1 MHISRDQKPG
11 STATYNEKCYIS
23 IYLSIYLSSIYVSR
37 DQKPGS
43 TATYNGKC
51 YIFYGQQPKQFQIA
65 KGNHYLDILYIG
77 KPQKKLFS

>member
-1 MHISRDQKPG
+1 MHI
-11 STATYNEKCYIS
+11 
-23 IYLSIYLSSIYVSR
+23 SR

-65 KGNHYLDILYIG
+65 KGNHYLDINNWE
-77 KPQKKLFS
+77 KNN

>member
-1 MHISRDQKPG
+1 MHI
-11 STATYNEKCYIS
+11 
-23 IYLSIYLSSIYVSR
+23 SR

-65 KGNHYLDILYIG
+65 KGNHYLDINNWE
-77 KPQKKLFS
+77 KKQLIFSFFFFS